1 MPVAIEVTGL
11 SKRYRI
17 NHAEAAHTRQYRT
30 LRESFLRLAKTSWK
44 NLISGAA
51 LGEVEDF
58 WAIRD
63 ISFEVQSGQVVGIIG
78 RNGAGKSTLLKI
90 LTRITEPTSG
100 KAVIRGRV
108 GSLLEVGTGF
118 HPELTGR
125 ENVFLNGSIL
135 GMAHSEIKRNF
146 DEIVAFSGVER
157 FIDTPVKRY
166 SSGMKVRLAFSI
178 AAHLDLEVMLVDEVL
193 AVGDADFQRKC
204 LQRLHDVTRS
214 GRTVIFVSH
223 NMAAIESLCNRVILL
238 KDGIIQSNG
247 DVCTVVQQYY
257 EDNRI
262 NLGSQ
267 GLVQTFEEGRSPGRI
282 LRQAAILNSFGEPTR
297 HILLGHDLRI
307 RILLHSSQSIRRP
320 TIGIGV
326 DSILGQRM
334 LTLHASHT
342 IESIEG
348 LMVVECHVPEFPL
361 SPGEYWLKLAVAGA
375 GEVLDEIEQALVF
388 RVEDAELHNSG
399 RGFHGGCC
407 VARSVW
413 TVISNGENQVI

>member
-1 MPVAIEVTGL
+1 MAAIEVTGL

-17 NHAEAAHTRQYRT
+17 NHAEVARAGQYRT
-30 LRESFLRLAKTSWK
+30 LRESLVRFAKTGWK
-44 NLISGAA
+44 NLSSGAA

-63 ISFEVQSGQVVGIIG
+63 ISFEVQPGEVVGIIG

-100 KAVIRGRV
+100 QALILGRV

-135 GMAHSEIKRNF
+135 GMARREIKRNF

-204 LQRLHDVTRS
+204 LQRLREVTQG
-214 GRTVIFVSH
+214 GRTVVFVSH
-223 NMAAIESLCNRVILL
+223 NMPAVESLCDRAILL
-238 KDGIIQSNG
+238 SGG
-247 DVCTVVQQYY
+247 TV
-257 EDNRI
+257 
-262 NLGSQ
+262 
-267 GLVQTFEEGRSPGRI
+267 
-282 LRQAAILNSFGEPTR
+282 AAIGN
-297 HILLGHDLRI
+297 
-307 RILLHSSQSIRRP
+307 
-320 TIGIGV
+320 V
-326 DSILGQRM
+326 DSIIQRYYQQNRSHGNSLGFVRSSADGGGAPQIIRNAALLDSTGTPTDHLLLGRVLCIRIGLESLHPINSPTVCIGIDDSLGQRV
-334 LTLHASHT
+334 LTLNTPLSHECIPVLRGQ
-342 IESIEG
+342 IE
-348 LMVVECHVPEFPL
+348 VECRVPECPL
-361 SPGEYWLKLAVAGA
+361 SPGDYSAKIAIGTNQETLDAV
-375 GEVLDEIEQALVF
+375 EQALF
-388 RVEDAELHNSG
+388 FSVEDAELFDEG
-399 RGFHGGCC
+399 RGFHRGSC
-407 VARSVW
+407 VARSRW
-413 TVISNGENQVI
+413 EVIGPG